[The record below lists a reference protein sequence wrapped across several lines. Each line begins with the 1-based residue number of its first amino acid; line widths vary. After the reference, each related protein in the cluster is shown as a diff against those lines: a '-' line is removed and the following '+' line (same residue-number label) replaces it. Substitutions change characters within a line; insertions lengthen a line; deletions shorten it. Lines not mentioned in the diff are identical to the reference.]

1 MVTARLQATRSLRK
15 HLAGDRRSVSHVAL
29 TTTVFTNPRAAAAL
43 AVGALAIAGC
53 GESAQDKAKAQVCN
67 ARADISKQ
75 VNMLG
80 GLTLSTSSVNAA
92 KAGFEAIGKDL
103 TQIKKAQSKLDPARR
118 AQVESASRTFESQ
131 VRSIASGLASNLSP
145 SNAGTQF
152 KSALSQLATAY
163 KQALAPIN
171 CA

>member
-1 MVTARLQATRSLRK
+1 MRHMPLSKLR
-15 HLAGDRRSVSHVAL
+15 AV
-29 TTTVFTNPRAAAAL
+29 AAASFACLAL
-43 AVGALAIAGC
+43 AGC

-75 VNMLG
+75 ISSLSS
-80 GLTLSTSSVNAA
+80 LTLSNASVSSA
-92 KAGFEAIGKDL
+92 KSSFEAIGNDL
-103 TQIKKAQSKLDPARR
+103 KKIKEAQPKLDSTRK
-118 AQVESASRTFESQ
+118 AQVESATHTFEDQ
-131 VRSIASGLASNLSP
+131 VRTIASGLASNLSP
-145 SNAGTQF
+145 TNAQAQF